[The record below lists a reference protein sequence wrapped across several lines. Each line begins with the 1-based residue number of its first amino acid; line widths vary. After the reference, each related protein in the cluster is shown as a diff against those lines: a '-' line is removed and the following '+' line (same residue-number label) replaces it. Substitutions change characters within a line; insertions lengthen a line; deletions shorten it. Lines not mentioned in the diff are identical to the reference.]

1 MIEISTALSLIILS
15 FISGLLF
22 SATIKK
28 FYYLIKSIQRS
39 KRKYKKITFLT
50 DLNKWGG
57 E

>member
-22 SATIKK
+22 SEAIKK
-28 FYYLIKSIQRS
+28 LYYLIKSIQRS